1 MLIDDYGNKAD
12 PDFFGS
18 VEAAKDALKSLKGC
32 VNCVNCVNCTACVEC
47 DECKFCVDCVKC
59 NYCKSCENCNG
70 CESCSLCVS
79 CTGCLDCGQC
89 ENCQN
94 LFACQRCK
102 RCSYSVKCHLG
113 EDLVDCY
120 RREKFDINIF
130 PIIENIHTVVYEKAL
145 QGLNM
150 DYWHTCDTVH
160 CRAGWVTHLADAQ
173 VLEEKY
179 GHIFSAMMI
188 YKRSGYEISPVRF
201 FDEDS
206 KALEDMK
213 NVAAKG

>member
-32 VNCVNCVNCTACVEC
+32 VNCVNCTACVEC

-59 NYCKSCENCNG
+59 NYCKLCENCNG

-150 DYWHTCDTVH
+150 DYWHTVH